1 MSKIIDARGLDCPQP
16 VILTGKALKESDTV
30 TVIVDDETPRDNV
43 SRIAARKGYNV
54 KVEGKDGDFY
64 IHIQKVP
71 RSGIPLRGKG
81 AEFSEETV
89 ASPAPVPEGDLVVL
103 ITSNTVGRGS
113 EELGEILMRAFMHTF
128 TEVEPMPQT
137 MIFINSGVKLA
148 IEYSIV
154 LEDLHALVGEGVQIL
169 VCGTCLDY
177 FKLKD
182 KVAVGEVS
190 NAYTILETLLQAE
203 KSSSYSRSK
212 FTFRL
217 EYIGDRRCRFWK
229 TTYNCEVWS

>member
-1 MSKIIDARGLDCPQP
+1 MSKIVDARGLDCPQP

-43 SRIAARKGYNV
+43 SRIAARKGYDV

-71 RSGIPLRGKG
+71 PRKRDGIPLSGKG
-81 AEFSEETV
+81 AEFSEEVV
-89 ASPAPVPEGDLVVL
+89 ASPAPAPEGDLVVL

-148 IEYSIV
+148 IEDSIV
-154 LEDLHALVGEGVQIL
+154 LEDLQALVGEGVQIL

-190 NAYTILETLLQAE
+190 NAYTILETLLQAG
-203 KSSSYSRSK
+203 KVV
-212 FTFRL
+212 RL
-217 EYIGDRRCRFWK
+217 
-229 TTYNCEVWS
+229 

>member
-1 MSKIIDARGLDCPQP
+1 MSKIVDARGLVCPQP

-43 SRIAARKGYNV
+43 SRIATRKGYDV

-64 IHIQKVP
+64 IHIQKE
-71 RSGIPLRGKG
+71 G
-81 AEFSEETV
+81 AEFTEETV

-148 IEYSIV
+148 IEDSIV
-154 LEDLHALVGEGVQIL
+154 LEDLQALVGEGVQML

-182 KVAVGEVS
+182 KVAVGEIS
-190 NAYTILETLLQAE
+190 NAYTILETLLQAG
-203 KSSSYSRSK
+203 KVV
-212 FTFRL
+212 RL
-217 EYIGDRRCRFWK
+217 
-229 TTYNCEVWS
+229 

>member
-1 MSKIIDARGLDCPQP
+1 MSKIVDARGLTCPQP

-30 TVIVDDETPRDNV
+30 MVIVDDETPRDNV

-64 IHIQKVP
+64 IHIQKE
-71 RSGIPLRGKG
+71 G
-81 AEFSEETV
+81 AEFTEETV

-148 IEYSIV
+148 IEDSIV
-154 LEDLHALVGEGVQIL
+154 LEDLQALVGEGVQML

-182 KVAVGEVS
+182 KVAVGEIS
-190 NAYTILETLLQAE
+190 NAYTILETLLQAG
-203 KSSSYSRSK
+203 KVV
-212 FTFRL
+212 RL
-217 EYIGDRRCRFWK
+217 
-229 TTYNCEVWS
+229 